1 MRWLFVAEW
10 AVRLVMFVVI
20 VIRKRSSNAALAW
33 LVVVAF
39 VPFLGAV
46 AYFLFGEVRLGRRRS
61 REYLHLGD
69 AVTWSP
75 ALRRQFERY
84 GQASLAGAHRTLDNL
99 ASAVGAREPRPGN
112 RLELMD
118 DPQVLFDRMVED
130 IDAAEHHCHLLFY
143 IADHY
148 REDPIT
154 TAVAEALIR
163 ATDRGVACRML
174 LDAAGSR
181 RFLRGRLAARLRESG
196 VAVMAALPVNPLR
209 AMVARLDLR
218 NHRKLTVVDGRVG
231 YMGSHNLTDPIYP
244 GKEQYGDWMDASVR
258 IEGPVV
264 YDLQET
270 FLHDWAFSAP
280 ALPRDPAF
288 FPPVEVHAEAG
299 VTASLLPT
307 APSMNR
313 APLLDVILQT
323 LQLARERV
331 VLTTPYFVPDDSM
344 LAAMRVA
351 SLRGV
356 EVILVVPKKGDHALT
371 AAAGRSH
378 YGFLLEVGVEVREYP
393 GALLHAKT
401 LTMDREYAILGSA
414 NLDVRSFSL
423 NFELALLV
431 YDTDFASQLHY
442 LQAEYMAKAE
452 RLTRQAWSRRG
463 PVEKVADNVARLVT
477 PLL

>member
-1 MRWLFVAEW
+1 MRWLFIAEW

-20 VIRKRSSNAALAW
+20 VTRKRSANAALAW
-33 LVVVAF
+33 LAVVAF
-39 VPFLGAV
+39 VPFLGAA

-61 REYLHLGD
+61 QQYLHLGE
-69 AVTWSP
+69 AVKGSP
-75 ALRRQFERY
+75 ELRRQFTEQPPGEVPDHYRIL
-84 GQASLAGAHRTLDNL
+84 ANLAG
-99 ASAVGAREPRPGN
+99 SVGAREPRAGN

-118 DPQVLFDRMVED
+118 DPRELFTRMVEG
-130 IDAAEHHCHLLFY
+130 IDGAEHHVHLLFY
-143 IADHY
+143 IADDY
-148 REDPIT
+148 RDDPIT
-154 TAVAEALIR
+154 RAVAEALIR
-163 ATDRGVACRML
+163 ARERGVACRLL

-181 RFLRGRLAARLRESG
+181 RFLRGGLAERLRAAG
-196 VAVMAALPVNPLR
+196 VEVVAALPVNPLR

-231 YMGSHNLTDPIYP
+231 YLGSHNLTDPVYP
-244 GKEQYGDWMDASVR
+244 GKEAYGDWMDASVR

-264 YDLQET
+264 YDLQEV
-270 FLHDWAFSAP
+270 FLHDWAFSARP
-280 ALPRDPAF
+280 LLLDAAF
-288 FPPVEVHAEAG
+288 FPPMDVADDG

-307 APSMNR
+307 APSTDR
-313 APLLDVILQT
+313 TPLLDVILQT

-344 LAAMRVA
+344 LAAMRSA
-351 SLRGV
+351 ALRGV
-356 EVILVVPKKGDHALT
+356 EVILVVPKKSDHGLA

-378 YGFLLEVGVEVREYP
+378 YGFLLRNGVRIMEYP

-401 LTMDREYAILGSA
+401 LTVDREFAILGSA

-442 LQAEYMAKAE
+442 LQTEYLAKAE
-452 RLTRQAWSRRG
+452 PITLGAWRRRG
-463 PVEKVADNVARLVT
+463 PVRKVADNVARLVT

>member
-10 AVRLVMFVVI
+10 AVRLIMFVII
-20 VIRKRSSNAALAW
+20 VTRKRSANAALAW
-33 LVVVAF
+33 LAVVAF
-39 VPFLGAV
+39 VPFLGAA

-61 REYLHLGD
+61 RQYLHLGE
-69 AVTWSP
+69 AMKRSP
-75 ALRRQFERY
+75 ELRRQFTEQGPAEVDGRY
-84 GQASLAGAHRTLDNL
+84 QILANLAG
-99 ASAVGAREPRPGN
+99 SVGAREPRAGS

-118 DPQVLFDRMVED
+118 DPRELFTRVVED

-148 REDPIT
+148 RKDPIT
-154 TAVAEALIR
+154 TAVGEALIR
-163 ATDRGVACRML
+163 ARERGVACRML

-181 RFLRGRLAARLRESG
+181 HFLRGGLAGRLRQAG
-196 VAVMAALPVNPLR
+196 VEVVAALPVNPLR

-218 NHRKLTVVDGRVG
+218 NHRKLVVVDGRIG
-231 YMGSHNLTDPIYP
+231 YLGSHNLTDPVYP
-244 GKEQYGDWMDASVR
+244 GKEAYGDWMDASVR

-264 YDLQET
+264 YDLQEV
-270 FLHDWAFSAP
+270 FLQDWAFSADTLHP
-280 ALPRDPAF
+280 DEAF
-288 FPPVEVHAEAG
+288 FPPIDVAEEG
-299 VTASLLPT
+299 VITSLLPT
-307 APSMNR
+307 APSMDR
-313 APLLDVILQT
+313 TPLLDVILQT

-344 LAAMRVA
+344 LAAMRSA
-351 SLRGV
+351 ALRGV
-356 EVILVVPKKGDHALT
+356 EVILVVPKKSDHAMA

-378 YGFLLEVGVEVREYP
+378 YGFLLENGVRIQEYP

-401 LTMDREYAILGSA
+401 LTVDREFAIVGSA

-431 YDTDFASQLHY
+431 YDSDFASQLHY
-442 LQAEYMAKAE
+442 LQTEYLAKAE
-452 RLTRQAWSRRG
+452 PLSHGAWRRRG
-463 PVEKVADNVARLVT
+463 PVQKVADNVARLVT

>member
-10 AVRLVMFVVI
+10 VVRLIMFVVI

-39 VPFLGAV
+39 VPFLGAA
-46 AYFLFGEVRLGRRRS
+46 AYLLFGEVRLGRRRS
-61 REYLHLGD
+61 REYLHLGE
-69 AVTWSP
+69 AVTESP
-75 ALRRQFERY
+75 ELRRQFAEH
-84 GQASLAGAHRTLDNL
+84 GQAILAPGHRPLANLAG
-99 ASAVGAREPRPGN
+99 AVGAREPRPGN
-112 RLELMD
+112 RLELLD
-118 DPQVLFDRMVED
+118 DPGGLFSRMVDD

-148 REDPIT
+148 KNDPIT
-154 TAVAEALIR
+154 TAVVEALIR
-163 ATDRGVACRML
+163 ARGRGVACRVL

-181 RFLRGRLAARLRESG
+181 HFLRSHLAQRLRDAG
-196 VAVMAALPVNPLR
+196 VDVVAALPVNPFR

-218 NHRKLTVVDGRVG
+218 NHWKLVVVDGRIG
-231 YMGSHNLTDPIYP
+231 YMGSHNLTDPVYP
-244 GKEQYGDWMDASVR
+244 GKEQFGDWVDASVR

-264 YDLQET
+264 YDLQEV
-270 FLHDWAFSAP
+270 FLHDWAFSTA
-280 ALPRDPAF
+280 ALPPDPAF

-344 LAAMRVA
+344 LAAMRSA

-356 EVILVVPKKGDHALT
+356 EVVLVVPKKGDHALT
-371 AAAGRSH
+371 AAAGHSH
-378 YGFLLEVGVEVREYP
+378 YGFLLDVGVEIREYP

-442 LQAEYMAKAE
+442 LQAEYMEKCE
-452 RLTRQAWSRRG
+452 PLTQQAWGRRG
-463 PVEKVADNVARLVT
+463 PVERVADNVARLVT